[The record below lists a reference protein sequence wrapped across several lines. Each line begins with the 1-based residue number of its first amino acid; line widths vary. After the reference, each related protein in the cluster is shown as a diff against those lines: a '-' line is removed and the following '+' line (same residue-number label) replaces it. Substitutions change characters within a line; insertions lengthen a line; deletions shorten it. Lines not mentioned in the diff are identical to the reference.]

1 MPKIIQLICNQEGG
15 IRGDT
20 LACTTSPPRSALMN
34 RCTAPCPSP
43 QGGSRAME
51 ELVPCCAVPGG
62 KNTSP
67 VPKYSLRWVFCCRLC
82 HLPGCSPDSETPVS
96 LPLFSLLWDGDSHP
110 WSVCSA
116 CPSSCLQVIPEEG
129 GHERGMRAREGQG
142 TKAGQSQGCPTHG
155 PQRTGN
161 GSRVFSL
168 EDP

>member
-1 MPKIIQLICNQEGG
+1 MPKVIQLICNQEGG

-20 LACTTSPPRSALMN
+20 LACTTSPPCSALMS

-51 ELVPCCAVPGG
+51 ELVPCCAVPDG

-67 VPKYSLRWVFCCRLC
+67 MPKNSLRWVFFCRLFC
-82 HLPGCSPDSETPVS
+82 HLPDCSPDSETPVS

-129 GHERGMRAREGQG
+129 GRGCMRGACVHERGKAQRQGNHRAALH
-142 TKAGQSQGCPTHG
+142 TG
-155 PQRTGN
+155 PK
-161 GSRVFSL
+161 
-168 EDP
+168 